1 MTPPRTAP
9 GASRRRVFA
18 GASALAGAAAMG
30 IDAHAHGF
38 GQRYDLPVPLSLYL
52 TGAAAVVAVSFL
64 IIAIFFRRVHAV
76 ADYPRIDLLRSPVGR
91 MLAHPV
97 IRAALRAAAV
107 FLLIL
112 VVVAGFFGNPAPVKN
127 IAPIMVW
134 AIWWVGMAYVCALLG
149 NLWALVNPL
158 DTIFAWVERIYARLH
173 HGAALTRGLRYP
185 QALGAWPAVALFFGF
200 AWAELIWD
208 QSDRPAYVAAA
219 TLAYCAITWTGMLL
233 YGRRAWLAHGEVYAL
248 IFALLGRFAP
258 LETRTAAGHAELNV
272 RPYAVGLLIDEPVHS
287 SLMVLVVMMLATV
300 TFDGFMETPLWVEI
314 ADQMSVWLATP
325 GAADGPH
332 AIVATLG
339 LAGMMLAF
347 LAIYLTGAHLVARFA
362 AADAPPRTTMAIA
375 RLFVFTLV
383 PIAIGYHLAHYLSFV
398 VSAFQY
404 LIPLIS
410 DPLGLGWDLFGTAL
424 HIVRIGIVDAR
435 AIWYASVIAIVL
447 GHVAAVYL
455 AHVMAVRVFGDRRA
469 ALRSQYPMLALMLG
483 YTMMSLWIIAQPI
496 VSSRFG

>member
-64 IIAIFFRRVHAV
+64 IMAIFFRRVHAV
-76 ADYPRIDLLRSPVGR
+76 ADYPRVDVLRFPGGR

-97 IRAALRAAAV
+97 IRAALRTAAV

-112 VVVAGFFGNPAPVKN
+112 VVAAGFFGNPAPVKN

-173 HGAALTRGLRYP
+173 HGAALARGLRYP

-233 YGRRAWLAHGEVYAL
+233 YGRRAWLAHGEVFAL

-258 LETRTAAGHAELNV
+258 LEARMAAGRAELNL
-272 RPYAVGLLIDEPVHS
+272 RPYAVGLLIDEPVHT

-347 LAIYLTGAHLVARFA
+347 QNIAFRKFDELGISIKIAVVFVGCFACAAVLSALGVAPIPAKVPPVIWSEVVAFGLVWLLLASIGTLWGVAHMEAGRSSILIIMELVTA
-362 AADAPPRTTMAIA
+362 
-375 RLFVFTLV
+375 
-383 PIAIGYHLAHYLSFV
+383 V
-398 VSAFQY
+398 VSAALLSSRSLSLLEWLGGG
-404 LIPLIS
+404 LIIL
-410 DPLGLGWDLFGTAL
+410 
-424 HIVRIGIVDAR
+424 
-435 AIWYASVIAIVL
+435 
-447 GHVAAVYL
+447 
-455 AHVMAVRVFGDRRA
+455 A
-469 ALRSQYPMLALMLG
+469 ALLEAWRPGESGAK
-483 YTMMSLWIIAQPI
+483 
-496 VSSRFG
+496 

>member
-1 MTPPRTAP
+1 
-9 GASRRRVFA
+9 
-18 GASALAGAAAMG
+18 
-30 IDAHAHGF
+30 
-38 GQRYDLPVPLSLYL
+38 
-52 TGAAAVVAVSFL
+52 
-64 IIAIFFRRVHAV
+64 
-76 ADYPRIDLLRSPVGR
+76 
-91 MLAHPV
+91 
-97 IRAALRAAAV
+97 
-107 FLLIL
+107 
-112 VVVAGFFGNPAPVKN
+112 
-127 IAPIMVW
+127 MVW

-158 DTIFAWVERIYARLH
+158 DAVFAWTERIYARLH
-173 HGAALTRGLRYP
+173 HGTALARGLRYP
-185 QALGAWPAVALFFGF
+185 PALSAWPAFVLFFGF

-208 QSDRPAYVAAA
+208 QSDRPAYVASA

-233 YGRRAWLAHGEVYAL
+233 YGRRTWLAHGEVFAL

-258 LETRTAAGHAELNV
+258 LEARMAAGRAELNL
-272 RPYAVGLLIDEPVHS
+272 RPYAVGLLVDEPVHT

-314 ADQMSVWLATP
+314 ADQMSLSLTTP
-325 GAADGPH
+325 AAADGSH
-332 AIVATLG
+332 ALVATLG

-347 LAIYLTGAHLVARFA
+347 LAIYLAGAHLVARFA
-362 AADAPPRTTMAIA
+362 AADAPPRKTMVIA

-404 LIPLIS
+404 LIPLLS
-410 DPLGLGWDLFGTAL
+410 DPLGLGWDLFGTAR

-455 AHVMAVRVFGDRRA
+455 AHVTAVRVFGDRRA
-469 ALRSQYPMLALMLG
+469 ALRSQYPMLALMVG
-483 YTMMSLWIIAQPI
+483 YTMVSLWIIAQPI